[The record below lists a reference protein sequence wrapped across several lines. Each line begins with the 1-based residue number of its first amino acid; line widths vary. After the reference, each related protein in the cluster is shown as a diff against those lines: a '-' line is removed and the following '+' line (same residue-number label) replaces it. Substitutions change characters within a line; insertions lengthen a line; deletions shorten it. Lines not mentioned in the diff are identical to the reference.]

1 MEPFAKIVYCIQP
14 LAIFAK
20 RFILFGSQGYEYA
33 SDKTEQNASVLP
45 FISQKIRAVIPAN
58 LFLNSILSSHYY
70 PAVRHLSQIQNTCLS
85 F

>member
-1 MEPFAKIVYCIQP
+1 MEPFAKIVNSLLYST
-14 LAIFAK
+14 IFAK
-20 RFILFGSQGYEYA
+20 RFILCVSQGYKYA
-33 SDKTEQNASVLP
+33 SDKTKQNASVLS